1 MITYRFEFRDGT
13 TTRTRTFTAHTLG
26 EAQALARK
34 GFPRWKVLRIWE
46 QKVIP

>member
-13 TTRTRTFTAHTLG
+13 TVRERTFRVCTLG

-34 GFPRWKVLRIWE
+34 HYPKWVVLKVWE
-46 QKVIP
+46 LKVIP